1 MDAAQ
6 KKKVIPFVEY
16 YLNHFAMPGQRILD
30 VGCGTAQYRHSTRAA
45 YVGLDYTN
53 DPFPDGFARDVD
65 IVAFASSIP
74 EPDQSFD
81 LIFAVGAFY
90 QFPER
95 EKALHE
101 FYRLLKAGGRV
112 LLFDYNRRTQRRLE
126 VREGKQRPCW
136 TQWELRSILAAAGFK
151 DCDLLVPRVC
161 REVKGGERIFRLAA
175 EEVIG
180 MWAVVTGV
188 K

>member
-1 MDAAQ
+1 MDATQ

-16 YLNHFAMPGQRILD
+16 YLNLFALPGQRILD
-30 VGCGTAQYRHSTRAA
+30 VGCGTAQYRHSTKAA

-95 EKALHE
+95 DGALEE
-101 FYRLLKAGGRV
+101 FYRLLKVGGRV
-112 LLFDYNRRTQRRLE
+112 LLFDYNRRTQKRLE
-126 VREGKQRPCW
+126 ASEAEQRPCW
-136 TQWELRSILAAAGFK
+136 TQWELRSIVAAAGFK

-161 REVKGGERIFRLAA
+161 HEVNRGERFLRLVA
-175 EEVIG
+175 EEAFG
-180 MWAVVTGV
+180 MWAIVTGV
-188 K
+188 R